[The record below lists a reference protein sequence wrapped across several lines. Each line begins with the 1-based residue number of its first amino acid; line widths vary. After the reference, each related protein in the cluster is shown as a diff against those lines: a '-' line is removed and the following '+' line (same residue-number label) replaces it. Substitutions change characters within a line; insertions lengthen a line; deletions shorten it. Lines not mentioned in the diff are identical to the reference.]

1 MIMVAANTFAQENGL
16 NPIYSVNVTDLQY
29 RVVEKKTTVGS
40 VLGNIVEAVAGQASD
55 NNHAEMV
62 PAVNAA
68 VKSAIG
74 KVRRLSIA
82 DNSQGGNYEMT
93 GEITRISTTT
103 KVRTIENKD
112 SKGKVTKKNVTE
124 YESSVS
130 VVVNLTNMSTGE
142 VHTNT
147 FNGSA
152 SIYDGAK
159 TESSALNIAI
169 SEMRGR
175 IINYYNSM
183 FPLKANIIERGEEK
197 KDKAKEMY
205 IDLGSRNGLYK
216 GQRFTVYVV
225 GMVANRETR
234 SKVGRL
240 KVTEV
245 SGQDITLCKVTS
257 GGKDIK
263 KAFDDGKS
271 LLVVNED

>member
-1 MIMVAANTFAQENGL
+1 MIMAAANSFAQENGL
-16 NPIYSVNVTDLQY
+16 NPIYSVNVADMQY

-40 VLGNIVEAVAGQASD
+40 VLGTIAEAVAGQASD

-74 KVRRLSIA
+74 KVRRLTIA
-82 DNSQGGNYEMT
+82 DNSQGGNYELT

-103 KVRTIENKD
+103 KVRTIESKD
-112 SKGKVTKKNVTE
+112 SKGNVTKRNVNE
-124 YESSVS
+124 YESAVS

-152 SIYDGAK
+152 GIYDYAK
-159 TESSALNIAI
+159 TESAALNIAI
-169 SEMRGR
+169 NEMRGR

-183 FPLKANIIERGEEK
+183 FPLMANIIERGTEK

-205 IDLGSRNGLYK
+205 IDLGSANGLYK

-225 GMVANRETR
+225 GKVANREIR

-240 KVTEV
+240 KVSEV
-245 SGQDITLCKVTS
+245 SGDDISLCKVTS

-263 KAFDDGKS
+263 KAFDDGRS